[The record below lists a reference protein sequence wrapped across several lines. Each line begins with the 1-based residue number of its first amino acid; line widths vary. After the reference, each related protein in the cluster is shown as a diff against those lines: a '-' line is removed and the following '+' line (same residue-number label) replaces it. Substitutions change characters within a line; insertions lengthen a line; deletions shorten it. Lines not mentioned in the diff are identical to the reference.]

1 MITHLR
7 DRVLDLY
14 YSVLSLFPP
23 RHSRYQEPLPVVRGN
38 MRRVLV
44 LKPPG
49 PIFQEA
55 VFILRDDY
63 FQTPGL
69 SRKALMREARAAA
82 ESYLAENAPSAPR
95 TPSVALPSFLLGAA
109 CAVLALW
116 LAGLLAPV

>member
-1 MITHLR
+1 MMTRLR
-7 DRVLDLY
+7 DRFFDLC
-14 YSVLSLFPP
+14 YSLRSLAPW
-23 RHSRYQEPLPVVRGN
+23 HSRYREPLPVVRGN

-49 PIFQEA
+49 AIFQEA

-69 SRKALMREARAAA
+69 SQRDLLLQARSAA
-82 ESYLAENAPSAPR
+82 ENYLSETFPR
-95 TPSVALPSFLLGAA
+95 DPHALPLPALPVFMLGAA

-116 LAGLLAPV
+116 FAGLLTAG

>member
-1 MITHLR
+1 MMTRLR
-7 DRVLDLY
+7 DRFLALY
-14 YSVLSLFPP
+14 DFVLSLLPP
-23 RHSRYQEPLPVVRGN
+23 RRPRYQDPLPVVRGN

-69 SRKALMREARAAA
+69 SRKELLREARAAA
-82 ESYLAENAPSAPR
+82 ERCLAENAPSAPR
-95 TPSVALPSFLLGAA
+95 TPSVALPSFVLGAA

-116 LAGLLAPV
+116 LTGLLAPV